1 MYGFII
7 HLYIE
12 IKAPCPDPIYL
23 QLNYSKPYVNPTR
36 FRWLLDDN
44 NIGGWSLMIADTG

>member
-1 MYGFII
+1 M
-7 HLYIE
+7 
-12 IKAPCPDPIYL
+12 PCPHL
-23 QLNYSKPYVNPTR
+23 FTAELLKPYVNPTR